1 MQNGVIVYLSRERDV
16 GLLYHSLLL
25 LYKNFNNNYRYPVV
39 VFHDDIQKTTVSQLF
54 GALNAQLG
62 FVPQIKFEVLKF
74 EMPSHISSDPAL
86 YDPPLTQ
93 FGMGYRHMCRLHS
106 GEIYKHPALLQYDWY
121 WRLDSDS
128 FILSPIKYDVFQ
140 RMADRG
146 YEYAY
151 LAEYEKEASFVAKGL
166 WDTTKKFIS
175 ENKERLV
182 CSDFDWNLELYNTNF
197 EIVDMDFFRSE
208 GYQDYFRYL
217 DNTNNIFY
225 HRWGDH
231 AIRYLGMKMFMDPNR
246 VWEVKDFCYQHG
258 GDVKN
263 AELMNM
269 NSVNSEPEPFKNAA
283 MSAYNKGGMS
293 K

>member
-1 MQNGVIVYLSRERDV
+1 MENATIVYMTRRNDLPLFSYSIYF
-16 GLLYHSLLL
+16 LYT
-25 LYKNFNNNYRYPVV
+25 NFNNQAKYPVT
-39 VFHDDIQKTTVSQLF
+39 VFHDDLTNQDISVLL
-54 GALNAQLG
+54 GNLRNALG
-62 FVPQIKFEVLKF
+62 FVPNLKF
-74 EMPSHISSDPAL
+74 ERVQFSLPSTVSEDPSL
-86 YDPPLTQ
+86 YSPPLSQ
-93 FGMGYRHMCRLHS
+93 FRIGYRHMCRFYA
-106 GEIYKHPALLQYDWY
+106 GQIFNHPALEKYKWY
-121 WRLDSDS
+121 MRLDSDS
-128 FILSPIKYDVFQ
+128 FILSKVERDPFAVMKENQYQ
-140 RMADRG
+140 
-146 YEYAY
+146 YAFMD
-151 LAEYEKEASFVAKGL
+151 LVHDSEWACLGL

-269 NSVNSEPEPFKNAA
+269 NSVNSEPEPFKTAA
-283 MSAYNKGGMS
+283 MSAYNKVGMC